1 MAPSRDRD
9 LSALVLN
16 CTLKPSPAESNGEL
30 AGGLI
35 DIGFTVPGQAWTYWN
50 RGPGPGKSYLE
61 DEAGRDWSHAT
72 GRAAASN
79 LVAAARALR
88 AQPIP
93 APPSE

>member
-1 MAPSRDRD
+1 VLEQVLAADI
-9 LSALVLN
+9 LVLASP
-16 CTLKPSPAESNGEL
+16 TWLGKPSSVTQRALERL
-30 AGGLI
+30 DALI
-35 DIGFTVPGQAWTYWN
+35 D
-50 RGPGPGKSYLE
+50 LE
-61 DEAGRDWSHAT
+61 DEAGREWSHTT